1 MSNCLKKHNPF
12 DFICY
17 FTYDIKRLCI
27 SLFRV
32 KKIHILNQQYS
43 KIVRQIS

>member
-1 MSNCLKKHNPF
+1 MCNCLKKHNPF

-17 FTYDIKRLCI
+17 FTYDIK
-27 SLFRV
+27 LFRV